1 MADNPIIELDVND
14 ILNDVEQVVADT
26 TTEVSS
32 AEENKTEAE
41 ATKDKTEEASQE
53 TEEEAETKEE
63 EAETEETEDEKPKA
77 KNEANTRIRTLA
89 NENRE
94 LRQQVESLNAQV
106 YKPASEQD
114 LVDAG
119 YSETDAK
126 LEALR
131 QDVEV
136 ERFNRQV
143 TELNYSL
150 QDEARAALNDFPV
163 FNPNSVQYDA
173 NLAGNVAE
181 LYQQAAG
188 VRVDPNTGL
197 VVSANVMP
205 YNFYKTFADTIQ
217 NVALDSQ
224 VKGQKANEKML
235 AAVDA
240 PSSAAPKEAKVDPF
254 LQGLSGGKY

>member
-1 MADNPIIELDVND
+1 MADPVIELDVND
-14 ILNDVEQVVADT
+14 IVDDVEEVVADT
-26 TTEVSS
+26 TAEVSS
-32 AEENKTEAE
+32 AEENKTEVVAE
-41 ATKDKTEEASQE
+41 SKDDASQE
-53 TEEEAETKEE
+53 TEAEAETQEE
-63 EAETEETEDEKPKA
+63 EAETEETKDEKPKA

-94 LRQQVESLNAQV
+94 LRQQVEQLNAQV
-106 YKPASEQD
+106 YKPATEQD

-126 LEALR
+126 VEALR
-131 QDVEV
+131 QDIEV

-163 FNPNSVQYDA
+163 FNPKSDQY
-173 NLAGNVAE
+173 NETLAKNVAE

-188 VRVDPNTGL
+188 VKTDPNTGL
-197 VVSANVMP
+197 VINANVMP

-217 NVALDSQ
+217 NVALESQ

-240 PSSAAPKEAKVDPF
+240 PSSAPPKEAKVDPF
-254 LQGLSGGKY
+254 LQGLRGDKY

>member
-1 MADNPIIELDVND
+1 MADPFIELDVND
-14 ILNDVEQVVADT
+14 IVDDVEQVVADT
-26 TTEVSS
+26 TAEVSS
-32 AEENKTEAE
+32 TEENKTEE
-41 ATKDKTEEASQE
+41 VATEDKTEEASQE

-63 EAETEETEDEKPKA
+63 EAKSDETEDEKPKA

-94 LRQQVESLNAQV
+94 LRQQVEQLNAQA
-106 YKPASEQD
+106 YKPASEQE

-126 LEALR
+126 VEALR
-131 QDVEV
+131 QDIEV

-163 FNPNSVQYDA
+163 FNPNSDQY
-173 NLAGNVAE
+173 NETLAQNVAD

-188 VRVDPNTGL
+188 VQTDPNTGL
-197 VVSANVMP
+197 VVNANVMP

-224 VKGQKANEKML
+224 VKGQKANERML